1 VFGYVRFVA
10 IFVKMFTRAHETAH
24 ARYSRRMS
32 IALETVL
39 AKAGLRVSPGEFL
52 GLVEDAARR
61 LSPPNP
67 NPAEYF
73 SADQRETLTE
83 VGLDLR
89 PRRPDEV
96 DSRARAVAA
105 QAVLRDSALTVS
117 DAATTL
123 RVDTSRIRHRLAAG
137 RLVGWKDR
145 GGWRLPAWQFTESG
159 VLPGLEIVLAALPND
174 QPPLVVAAF
183 MTTPQEDLQLGG
195 SPGTPRQWLLAGG
208 DPDRVAALA
217 AVLGTPA

>member
-1 VFGYVRFVA
+1 VLNYVRFVSD
-10 IFVKMFTRAHETAH
+10 FVNFFTNAHEPAH
-24 ARYSRRMS
+24 PRYSRRMS

-39 AKAGLRVSPGEFL
+39 AKAGLRVSPDEFL
-52 GLVEDAARR
+52 DLVEDAAKR

-96 DSRARAVAA
+96 DTRARAVAA
-105 QAVLRDSALTVS
+105 QAVLRDSALTVT
-117 DAATTL
+117 DAAATL
-123 RVDTSRIRHRLAAG
+123 KVDTSRIRHRLAAG

-145 GGWRLPAWQFTESG
+145 GGWRLPAWQFTGSG
-159 VLPGLEIVLAALPND
+159 VLPGLEIVLAAMPND

-195 SPGTPRQWLLAGG
+195 VPGTPRQWLLAGG
-208 DPDRVAALA
+208 DPDKVASLA